1 MDSRSATTN
10 TNAAQLTGIFRATI
24 AAGPMESL
32 TQAEVVAGT
41 GLQGDRYATGQGTFS
56 VREGIREITLIA
68 EEKIE
73 AYASFE
79 EVGEEAGSVAVTG
92 ADMRRNFLTRGVDLP
107 ELVGRRFRV
116 GGALLL
122 GVRLCPPCTHL
133 GRLLGTQAILR
144 GFAHSGGIYAQVL
157 ESGRVE
163 LGSPILLEEGS

>member
-1 MDSRSATTN
+1 MDN
-10 TNAAQLTGIFRATI
+10 TANIAKLTGIFRAST

-32 TQAEVVAGT
+32 TQAEIVAGT
-41 GLQGDRYATGQGTFS
+41 GLQGDRYAMGQGTFS
-56 VREGIREITLIA
+56 EREGIREITLIS
-68 EEKIE
+68 EEAIA
-73 AYASFE
+73 AYASC
-79 EVGEEAGSVAVTG
+79 EEADSVAVTG

-107 ELVGRRFRV
+107 GFVGRRFRV

-157 ESGRVE
+157 ESGMVE
-163 LGSPILLEEGS
+163 LGSPILLETSS